1 MRNKSLREN
10 QARAENKY
18 HVQKYILE
26 VILGLSFR
34 VHITI
39 ICFHSELKVGV
50 EVK

>member
-34 VHITI
+34 VHITHNMLS
-39 ICFHSELKVGV
+39 F
-50 EVK
+50 